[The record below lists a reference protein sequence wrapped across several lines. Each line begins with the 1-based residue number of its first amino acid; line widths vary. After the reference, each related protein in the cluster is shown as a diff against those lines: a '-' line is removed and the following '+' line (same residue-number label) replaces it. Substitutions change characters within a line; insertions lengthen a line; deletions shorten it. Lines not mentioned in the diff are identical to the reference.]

1 MKKKVTLLMIIFF
14 ISLQAFLLIQ
24 IYSLQDNQPLDTVLI
39 NDIKQSALQQWQT
52 LSMTQSFN
60 NPDQDHTLDFT
71 IINKQ
76 EEILY
81 TTNAEFFISS
91 QHSLAQRETIIN
103 IQNQDQYLGQ
113 LILHN
118 PINSQ

>member
-60 NPDQDHTLDFT
+60 NPDQD
-71 IINKQ
+71 
-76 EEILY
+76 Y
-81 TTNAEFFISS
+81 
-91 QHSLAQRETIIN
+91 
-103 IQNQDQYLGQ
+103 YY
-113 LILHN
+113 
-118 PINSQ
+118 